1 MRGRFPMSGST
12 PPQATADNPYLADLN
27 SLKLRLG
34 KEVAT
39 LENSLKTT
47 CSDMSGKKTWV
58 GATADTWTS
67 DVVGRRKRIQ
77 TLLGKLIPIV
87 DAEIKKTPE
96 KVTPLEAKM
105 YRMPY

>member
-1 MRGRFPMSGST
+1 MGGSTNT
-12 PPQATADNPYLADLN
+12 PPQATADNPYLADLK
-27 SLKLRLG
+27 SLRLRLG
-34 KEVAT
+34 TEVAT

-58 GATADTWTS
+58 GRAADTWTT
-67 DVVGRRKRIQ
+67 DVVGRRNRIQ
-77 TLLGKLIPIV
+77 TLLGKLIPVV

-96 KVTPLEAKM
+96 KVTPMEAKM